1 MKILLDTSYLLP
13 IIGISVKDLPRDAII
28 RLAEKGYEI
37 SLSEISL
44 FELTAN
50 GAKYVTNGRLSAQR
64 VCRGINAIIHDD
76 RIRVIRIYDTPIL
89 MTAFKLR
96 KFLNNFI
103 DCLILS
109 SAINNTD
116 ALITEDEPIHEL
128 EEEVKTFK
136 HNLRIHKL
144 NEILQ

>member
-1 MKILLDTSYLLP
+1 MRILLDTSYLLP
-13 IIGISVKDLPRDAII
+13 IIGISIKDLPRDAII
-28 RLAEKGYEI
+28 RLVEKGYEI

-44 FELTAN
+44 FELMAK
-50 GAKYVTNGRLSAQR
+50 GAKYVANGRLPAQR
-64 VCRGINAIIHDD
+64 VFRGINAIIHDD
-76 RIRVIRIYDTPIL
+76 RIRIIRIYDTSIL

-96 KFLNNFI
+96 KVLNDFI

-128 EEEVKTFK
+128 EEEIKTFK
-136 HNLRIHKL
+136 PSLRIQKL